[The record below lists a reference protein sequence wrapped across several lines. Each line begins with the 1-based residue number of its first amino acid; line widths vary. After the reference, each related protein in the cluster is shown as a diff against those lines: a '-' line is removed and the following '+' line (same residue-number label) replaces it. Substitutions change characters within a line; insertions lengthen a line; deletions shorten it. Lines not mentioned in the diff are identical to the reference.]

1 MMVMMRP
8 PRCCVIEGSTALQ
21 QFMTPLKFVA
31 MKGSHSSGDVSQN
44 GFGLMFGSDGPAL
57 PALFTRMSIL
67 PKRAIDSL
75 VIASTLA
82 RFVMSACRAIATPP
96 KRAEE
101 HTSELPSLM

>member
-67 PKRAIDSL
+67 PKRAIASL

-82 RFVMSACRAIATPP
+82 RFVMRSEERRVGKEGVSTCRSRWWPD
-96 KRAEE
+96 
-101 HTSELPSLM
+101 H